1 MNQDQK
7 EKIRT
12 KTWCPSTIH
21 GVGKAPVCITYT
33 EILVAKHANEMEEPR
48 QAMLWI
54 TYNLYDKGVMNIN

>member
-21 GVGKAPVCITYT
+21 GVGKVSVCITYT
-33 EILVAKHANEMEEPR
+33 EILAAKHAHEKEEPR
-48 QAMLWI
+48 QAMLLI
-54 TYNLYDKGVMNIN
+54 TYNLYAKGGMNIN